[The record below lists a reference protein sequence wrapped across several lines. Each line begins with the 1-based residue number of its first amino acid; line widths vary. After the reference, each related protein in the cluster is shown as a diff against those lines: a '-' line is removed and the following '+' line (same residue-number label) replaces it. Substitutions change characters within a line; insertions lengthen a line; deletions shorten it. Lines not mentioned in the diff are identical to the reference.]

1 MLSAVALCAASL
13 VVPPFMIKPAEKL
26 VSTTL
31 TRVADGASVDLGAAL
46 ADTTAKTL
54 LVLGTHAGDFNSVV

>member
-13 VVPPFMIKPAEKL
+13 VVPAFMIKPAEKL
-26 VSTTL
+26 VSTAL

-46 ADTTAKTL
+46 TDTTAKTL